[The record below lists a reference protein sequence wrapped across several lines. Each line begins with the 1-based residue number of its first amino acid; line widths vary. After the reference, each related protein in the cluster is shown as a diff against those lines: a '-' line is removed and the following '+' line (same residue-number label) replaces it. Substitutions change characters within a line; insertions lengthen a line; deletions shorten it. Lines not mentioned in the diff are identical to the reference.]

1 MFRAI
6 TKWNARIE
14 RPSIIPE
21 VVRKAFKI
29 AQTEKPGACHLELP
43 EDVAAEEVE
52 GSPLPSIRTRRPSPD
67 RESLRTA
74 ARLIEEARNVIILA
88 GNGVIRGKAY
98 PELLRFSQQT
108 GIAVAHTFMGKG
120 AVPWY
125 YELSL
130 LSIGLQAHDTV
141 SCGFDRAD
149 LIISVGYDLAEYAP
163 FFWNPKG
170 DKRIVHI
177 DFTPSEIDE
186 HYKTTVEIVAD
197 IRETLE
203 LLAQEVHGQKDT
215 RYPKVLRDYIV
226 NEYKEKAGDESF
238 PMKPQKIIYD
248 VRRVM
253 GKSDLLISDVGAHKI
268 WIARMYPVH
277 EPNTCLISNG
287 FAAMGFALPAA
298 IAAKLVQP
306 EQRVLVV
313 CGDGG
318 FMMNCQE
325 LETACRLKTPFVTLI
340 FNDGGY
346 GLIGWKQRR
355 RSEREVGV
363 SFTNPDFVKLAD
375 SFGAKGYRVERAK
388 DLVPLLE
395 EAFRQ
400 TVPAVIDLPV
410 DYTENLRLTEK
421 MGRLVCPI

>member
-1 MFRAI
+1 
-6 TKWNARIE
+6 
-14 RPSIIPE
+14 
-21 VVRKAFKI
+21 
-29 AQTEKPGACHLELP
+29 
-43 EDVAAEEVE
+43 
-52 GSPLPSIRTRRPSPD
+52 
-67 RESLRTA
+67 
-74 ARLIEEARNVIILA
+74 
-88 GNGVIRGKAY
+88 
-98 PELLRFSQQT
+98 
-108 GIAVAHTFMGKG
+108 
-120 AVPWY
+120 
-125 YELSL
+125 
-130 LSIGLQAHDTV
+130 
-141 SCGFDRAD
+141 
-149 LIISVGYDLAEYAP
+149 
-163 FFWNPKG
+163 
-170 DKRIVHI
+170 
-177 DFTPSEIDE
+177 
-186 HYKTTVEIVAD
+186 
-197 IRETLE
+197 
-203 LLAQEVHGQKDT
+203 
-215 RYPKVLRDYIV
+215 
-226 NEYKEKAGDESF
+226 
-238 PMKPQKIIYD
+238 
-248 VRRVM
+248 
-253 GKSDLLISDVGAHKI
+253 
-268 WIARMYPVH
+268 MYPVH

-287 FAAMGFALPAA
+287 FAAMGVALPAA

-306 EQRVLVV
+306 EQRVLAV

-421 MGRLVCPI
+421 MGKLVCPI